1 VLSFWRCTCCARE
14 AREVLLTGEDVS
26 ADVVDEGAMDAEEGG
41 AVTAGRAKAVK
52 AILIRATRQSPRILW
67 PAILSA

>member
-1 VLSFWRCTCCARE
+1 
-14 AREVLLTGEDVS
+14 LLAGEDVS
-26 ADVVDEGAMDAEEGG
+26 TDVVDEGAMHAEEGG

-67 PAILSA
+67 LAILPA